1 MRLTMLRRN
10 LRKKC
15 HKQGEASSENPEA
28 AEHAHRSPQLTH
40 LPWRL
45 AIGVR
50 VLTIPTKKGEHHQAS
65 CLVRAGLASF
75 RRQPRHRIYGSGI
88 PGVATIPAI
97 RKISK
102 YSASVIAEMSNRTFL
117 SIFTFFSAV
126 FALSSANVTCRGSLS
141 NARKSATRFFPLW
154 SCGSG

>member
-65 CLVRAGLASF
+65 CLVRAGLASSGVKRPTQSTAAESPESPQF
-75 RRQPRHRIYGSGI
+75 RPSAKSPNTPR
-88 PGVATIPAI
+88 P
-97 RKISK
+97 
-102 YSASVIAEMSNRTFL
+102 
-117 SIFTFFSAV
+117 
-126 FALSSANVTCRGSLS
+126 
-141 NARKSATRFFPLW
+141 
-154 SCGSG
+154 